1 MDISALRQDYK
12 QATLDEFTLAPNP
25 FAQFEKWIG
34 EAIKAE
40 LPEPN
45 AMTLSTV
52 DAEGRPD
59 ARTVLAKQ
67 FDERGIVFFT
77 NYESKKAEQ
86 MAQNPNVALLFP
98 WISLERQVIVLGS
111 VEKVSTAESLKYFV
125 TRPVASRL
133 GAWVSPQSKVI
144 TSRSLLESK
153 WQEMKSR
160 FASGEVPLP
169 SFWGGYRV
177 IPRSFE
183 FWQGRSSRLHDRFR
197 YTRQSDGSWLIERL
211 AP

>member
-1 MDISALRQDYK
+1 MNLSSLRQEYK
-12 QATLDEFTLAPNP
+12 QATLDESSIDPNP
-25 FAQFEKWIG
+25 FAQFEKWIS

-40 LPEPN
+40 VPEPN
-45 AMTLSTV
+45 AMTLATV
-52 DAEGRPD
+52 DADGRPD

-67 FDERGIVFFT
+67 FDERGLVFFT
-77 NYESKKAEQ
+77 NYESKKAHQ
-86 MAQNPNVALLFP
+86 MAHNPNVAILFP
-98 WISLERQVIVLGS
+98 WIPLERQVTILGT
-111 VEKVSTAESLKYFV
+111 VEKVSTAESLKYFI
-125 TRPVASRL
+125 TRPIASKL

-153 WQEMKSR
+153 WQEMKAK
-160 FASGEVPLP
+160 FEDGEVPLP

-183 FWQGRSSRLHDRFR
+183 FWQGRRSRLHDRFR
-197 YTRQSDGSWLIERL
+197 YTRQSPTSWSIERL

>member
-1 MDISALRQDYK
+1 MNLSSLRQEYK
-12 QATLDEFTLAPNP
+12 QATLDESSIDPNP
-25 FAQFEKWIG
+25 FAQFEKWIS

-40 LPEPN
+40 VPEPN
-45 AMTLSTV
+45 AMTLATV
-52 DAEGRPD
+52 DADGRPD

-67 FDERGIVFFT
+67 FDDRGIVFFT
-77 NYESKKAEQ
+77 NYESKKAQQ
-86 MAQNPNVALLFP
+86 MAHNPNVAILFP
-98 WISLERQVIVLGS
+98 WIPLERQVTILGT
-111 VEKVSTAESLKYFV
+111 VEKVSTAESLKYFI
-125 TRPVASRL
+125 TRPIASKL

-153 WQEMKSR
+153 WQEMKAK
-160 FASGEVPLP
+160 FEDGEVPLP

-183 FWQGRSSRLHDRFR
+183 FWQGRRSRLHDRFR
-197 YTRQSDGSWLIERL
+197 YTRQSPTSWSIERL

>member
-153 WQEMKSR
+153 WQEMKSK

>member
-1 MDISALRQDYK
+1 MDLASLRQEYK
-12 QATLDEFTLAPNP
+12 QATLDESSIDPNP
-25 FAQFEKWIG
+25 FAQFEKWIS

-40 LPEPN
+40 VPEPN
-45 AMTLSTV
+45 AMTLATV
-52 DAEGRPD
+52 DADGRPD

-67 FDERGIVFFT
+67 FDDRGIVFFT
-77 NYESKKAEQ
+77 NYESKKAQQ
-86 MAQNPNVALLFP
+86 MAHNPNVAILFP
-98 WISLERQVIVLGS
+98 WIPLERQVTILGT
-111 VEKVSTAESLKYFV
+111 VEKVSTAESLKYFI
-125 TRPVASRL
+125 TRPIASKL

-153 WQEMKSR
+153 WQEMKAK
-160 FASGEVPLP
+160 FEGGEVPLP

-183 FWQGRSSRLHDRFR
+183 FWQGRRSRLHDRFR
-197 YTRQSDGSWLIERL
+197 YTRQSPISWSIERL

>member
-1 MDISALRQDYK
+1 MNLSSLRQEYK
-12 QATLDEFTLAPNP
+12 QATLDESSIDPNP
-25 FAQFEKWIG
+25 FAQFEKWIS

-45 AMTLSTV
+45 AMTLATV
-52 DAEGRPD
+52 DADGRPD

-67 FDERGIVFFT
+67 FDDRGIVFFT
-77 NYESKKAEQ
+77 NYESKKAQQ
-86 MAQNPNVALLFP
+86 MAHNPNVAILFP
-98 WISLERQVIVLGS
+98 WIPLERQVTILGT
-111 VEKVSTAESLKYFV
+111 VEKVSAAESLKYFI
-125 TRPVASRL
+125 TRPIASKL

-153 WQEMKSR
+153 WQEMKAK
-160 FASGEVPLP
+160 FEDGEVPLP

-183 FWQGRSSRLHDRFR
+183 FWQGRRSRLHDRFR
-197 YTRQSDGSWLIERL
+197 YTLKSDGTWSVERL